1 MARVTI
7 EDCLKE
13 IDNTFDIC
21 SLASKRAKD
30 IASGV
35 VEPMLDCKDKPAV
48 IALREIAEKKIN
60 MNYFDISNTEVSENQ
75 LPKGIS
81 EEEIIE
87 ELGQKLDE
95 TSDNTSVTTDDQS
108 PNTDEETDAPIT
120 ASPVTTDDQ
129 SPNTDEETNTPINIK
144 PE

>member
-1 MARVTI
+1 MGLNLSLCKITRLFKWINLLQYHHYILGDCMARVTI

-48 IALREIAEKKIN
+48 IALREIAEKKN
-60 MNYFDISNTEVSENQ
+60 
-75 LPKGIS
+75 
-81 EEEIIE
+81 
-87 ELGQKLDE
+87 
-95 TSDNTSVTTDDQS
+95 
-108 PNTDEETDAPIT
+108 
-120 ASPVTTDDQ
+120 
-129 SPNTDEETNTPINIK
+129 
-144 PE
+144 